1 MDWIKLLK
9 AIGITILIA
18 VELGMMI
25 AVLADDTE
33 DDPRM
38 ICSIIL
44 IAEIIIIAFVAVVR
58 FIYGILWKK
67 VIQND

>member
-58 FIYGILWKK
+58 FIYGIL
-67 VIQND
+67 